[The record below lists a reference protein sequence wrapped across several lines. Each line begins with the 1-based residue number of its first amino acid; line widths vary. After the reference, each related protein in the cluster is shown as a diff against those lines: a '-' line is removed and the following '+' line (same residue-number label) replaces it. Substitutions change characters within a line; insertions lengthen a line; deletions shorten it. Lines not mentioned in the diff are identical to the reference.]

1 MLAVES
7 NCQSLCWLYQ
17 NYSHQ
22 NMGSAE
28 FHEKLELL
36 LESDLKKKK
45 TVLELNDVVSTI
57 NILGKK

>member
-17 NYSHQ
+17 NYSYQ

>member
-1 MLAVES
+1 
-7 NCQSLCWLYQ
+7 
-17 NYSHQ
+17 
-22 NMGSAE
+22 MGSVE

-36 LESDLKKKK
+36 LEADLKKKR